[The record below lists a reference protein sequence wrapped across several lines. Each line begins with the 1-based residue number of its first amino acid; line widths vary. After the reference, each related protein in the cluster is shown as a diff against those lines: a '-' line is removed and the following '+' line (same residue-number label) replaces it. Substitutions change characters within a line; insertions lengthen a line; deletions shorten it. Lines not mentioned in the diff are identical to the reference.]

1 MAYYLGRSGTCGQN
15 KSVRLMKFRKILSL
29 VLLLSLSTVMSGRPA
44 TRRTVTLTQPDG
56 STVAVQLHGD
66 EFHHWMTSDGIE
78 VIVGEDGFVVPAH
91 VSEAG
96 RVATMKRA
104 AESRAQRQR
113 SYSPRLRSGNGV
125 HSLVILV
132 EFSDVKFQSAHTSQ
146 AFSDMLN
153 KRGYNDNGA
162 IGSAFDYFSDNSG
175 GLFDVTFDVFGP
187 VTLSQP
193 MAYYGS
199 DGDKRSV
206 LALIEACQQLD
217 SSVDFTRYDSDGDGV
232 VDNVFFFYA
241 GYNEADGGPA
251 DSIWPYA
258 FDVPSAVSNLKDKSI
273 SYTFDGKTLGAYACT
288 SELFGNTG
296 STMAGIGTFCH
307 EFGHVLGLPDMY
319 DTNTRL
325 GIDMV
330 CFSLMAVGNDNDN
343 GRRPPYLTAVEK
355 EILGWGGTQMLLTE
369 PGEYTLAAVQNNV
382 AYILPTDTPD
392 EYFVLECRSNEKW
405 DSGLGKRFDSDP
417 ALVAGLLIYH
427 VDKSDSHYI
436 AGANVPA
443 GFIWRHLNYYNVLNA
458 DPNHPLCY
466 VVASS
471 PAFSKESEGPAAK
484 YLFPG
489 DAGLT
494 SFSAETDPAAKGWS
508 GNFTNHYLSDI
519 AYSTSD
525 KSVSFRY
532 YTVGNLG
539 QKGFC
544 TISNPGAGHYSAGS
558 SFDLSLTDSS
568 RTPTQV
574 DWYFDGQKCQS
585 STITLPSGTHTIT
598 AVLTFSS
605 GSPELLEQVISV
617 E

>member
-1 MAYYLGRSGTCGQN
+1 
-15 KSVRLMKFRKILSL
+15 MKFRKILSL
-29 VLLLSLSTVMSGRPA
+29 VLLLSLSTVMAGRPA

-66 EFHHWMTSDGIE
+66 EFHHWMTADGVE
-78 VIVGEDGFVVPAH
+78 VVVGEDGFIVPAR
-91 VSEAG
+91 VSGAA
-96 RVATMKRA
+96 RAAAMKRA

-113 SYSPRLRSGNGV
+113 SYSPRLRSGDGV

-132 EFSDVKFQSAHTSQ
+132 EFSDVKFQSAHTFQ
-146 AFSDMLN
+146 AFYDMLN
-153 KRGYNDNGA
+153 LPGYNDNGA

-175 GLFDVTFDVFGP
+175 GRFDVTFDVLGP
-187 VTLSQP
+187 VTLTRP

-217 SSVDFTRYDSDGDGV
+217 SSVDFTQYDSDGDDV

-258 FDVPSAVSNLKDKSI
+258 FDVPSAVGNLKDEIKENI
-273 SYTFDGKTLGAYACT
+273 NYTFDGKTLGAYACT

-319 DTNTRL
+319 DTDTRE

-330 CFSLMAVGNDNDN
+330 CFSLMAVGCDNDN

-355 EILGWGGTQMLLTE
+355 EILGWGGTQTLLTE
-369 PGEYTLAAVQNNV
+369 PREYTLVAVQNNV

-392 EYFVLECRSNEKW
+392 EYFVLECRTDEKW
-405 DSGLGKRFDSDP
+405 DSGLGMRSSENPD
-417 ALVAGLLIYH
+417 LVAGLLIYH
-427 VDKSDSHYI
+427 VDKSESHYPS
-436 AGANVPA
+436 GTNVSA
-443 GFIWRHLNYYNVLNA
+443 GFIWRHLDSYNILNA
-458 DPNHPLCY
+458 DPDHPLCY

-471 PAFSKESEGPAAK
+471 PDYSAESEGPAAK

-489 DAGLT
+489 DAGQT
-494 SFSAETDPAAKGWS
+494 AFSAETDPAAKGWS

-525 KSVSFRY
+525 MSVSFRY
-532 YTVGNLG
+532 YSLDGLG

-544 TISNPGAGHYSAGS
+544 AISNPGAGRYSAGS
-558 SFDLSLTDSS
+558 SFDLSLTDSI
-568 RTPTQV
+568 RTPAQV
-574 DWYFDGQKCQS
+574 KWYFDGQECQS

-605 GSPELLEQVISV
+605 GSPELLEQVICV